1 MTTVLE
7 RHSNLVRSITELKSS
22 NAATQNQIS
31 DLSEQLSSILASI
44 ASLKSQTDSESTR
57 ASTHDMS
64 IIILNEREAEVSK
77 ARSLK
82 LNYRDDCLLRLN
94 AVSASLLALD
104 VMFVKENDTC
114 YEKLTVDLVA
124 REQLSAL
131 NSQYRSQLSRTELS
145 TSQLSSLTS
154 QLSKING
161 EKKDKVQR
169 LSQLQVQLNRLR
181 AGSAGDEKSGRE
193 LSRSKGL
200 LEVAVEV
207 AQKELVG
214 SREAREKS
222 TASNFPTA
230 PTTTTQIEDDDD
242 DDEEFDEMLI
252 AGPMFGSDN
261 YH

>member
-1 MTTVLE
+1 MWETAPCADVPLFFFPLPPPST
-7 RHSNLVRSITELKSS
+7 SQAKPKSKFRSH
-22 NAATQNQIS
+22 TQ
-31 DLSEQLSSILASI
+31 
-44 ASLKSQTDSESTR
+44 
-57 ASTHDMS
+57 
-64 IIILNEREAEVSK
+64 
-77 ARSLK
+77 
-82 LNYRDDCLLRLN
+82 
-94 AVSASLLALD
+94 
-104 VMFVKENDTC
+104 
-114 YEKLTVDLVA
+114 
-124 REQLSAL
+124 QLSAL

-200 LEVAVEV
+200 LEVAVEA

>member
-77 ARSLK
+77 ACSLK

-124 REQLSAL
+124 REV
-131 NSQYRSQLSRTELS
+131 
-145 TSQLSSLTS
+145 
-154 QLSKING
+154 G
-161 EKKDKVQR
+161 ECV
-169 LSQLQVQLNRLR
+169 S
-181 AGSAGDEKSGRE
+181 E
-193 LSRSKGL
+193 
-200 LEVAVEV
+200 
-207 AQKELVG
+207 
-214 SREAREKS
+214 
-222 TASNFPTA
+222 
-230 PTTTTQIEDDDD
+230 
-242 DDEEFDEMLI
+242 
-252 AGPMFGSDN
+252 
-261 YH
+261 